1 MWFWLAQFLPSR
13 SLSWYFGCSGVRFFG
28 QIRCG
33 GHSVKMGVTSREVV
47 WLFPEQFGPEFVP
60 VRHRLQRRPCRQCW
74 LQKLLIVERDIAW
87 DGLLKVLA
95 GLEPM
100 ALQDILDPAIELDHA
115 ACLLPTP

>member
-1 MWFWLAQFLPSR
+1 MVFWLLWGALFL
-13 SLSWYFGCSGVRFFG
+13 GRFAAVDTVF
-28 QIRCG
+28 R
-33 GHSVKMGVTSREVV
+33 MGVTSREVV

-100 ALQDILDPAIELDHA
+100 ALQDILDTANELDDA